1 MIQNLIKALRFHP
14 NTNSERILDLLHEN
28 IRLSEK
34 LEEKWPYANAK
45 TDLHNFEFGTGPVD
59 IEKERISLLELV
71 EVHEKFGDLKSTGM
85 TLQRLIR
92 WYDLNADPHC
102 EELLELYEKCLPSMN
117 KKESIRACL

>member
-1 MIQNLIKALRFHP
+1 M
-14 NTNSERILDLLHEN
+14 
-28 IRLSEK
+28 
-34 LEEKWPYANAK
+34 
-45 TDLHNFEFGTGPVD
+45 D

-102 EELLELYEKCLPSMN
+102 EELLELYEKMLAVDEQ
-117 KKESIRACL
+117 KESIRACL